1 MFDELINELEQ
12 KSKEAIKTN
21 EGDYIENNLLH
32 CGKCHTPK
40 QCEVIICGKLRHPY
54 CLCKCESERVK
65 AEERE
70 KKQREREARIAKR
83 IEIAFDDSTM
93 REMTFEKDDK
103 LNPELSNAF
112 EKYVEN
118 FAAMRD
124 RGQGLLLFGKVG
136 CGKTYYAAAI
146 ANALLNKGYSVRF
159 TNFARIA
166 NELGATFDKQ
176 DIFDELNGYS
186 LLVLDDLAAER
197 KTEYMAEVVYN
208 VIDARYRAGL
218 PVIITT
224 NLTRNELLRPETITE
239 RRIYDRILEKCAAV
253 EVKNEN
259 RRQKDL
265 GKSQKEMREILGIE

>member
-1 MFDELINELEQ
+1 
-12 KSKEAIKTN
+12 
-21 EGDYIENNLLH
+21 
-32 CGKCHTPK
+32 
-40 QCEVIICGKLRHPY
+40 
-54 CLCKCESERVK
+54 
-65 AEERE
+65 
-70 KKQREREARIAKR
+70 
-83 IEIAFDDSTM
+83 
-93 REMTFEKDDK
+93 MTFEKDDK

-118 FAAMRD
+118 FTTMRD

-146 ANALLNKGYSVRF
+146 ANALLDRGYSVRF

-176 DIFDELNGYS
+176 DIFDELNSYS

>member
-12 KSKEAIKTN
+12 KSKEAIKAN
-21 EGDYIENNLLH
+21 EGDYIENNLLY

-40 QCEVIICGKLRHPY
+40 QCEVIICGKLRRPY

-65 AEERE
+65 AEEQEKKRRE
-70 KKQREREARIAKR
+70 KAARIARR

-93 REMTFEKDDK
+93 RGMTFEKDDK
-103 LNPELSNAF
+103 LNPKLSNAF
-112 EKYVEN
+112 EKYVET

-124 RGQGLLLFGKVG
+124 RGQGLLMFGEVG

-146 ANALLNKGYSVRF
+146 ANALLDRGYSVRF

-176 DIFDELNGYS
+176 DIFDELNSYS
-186 LLVLDDLAAER
+186 LLILDDLAAER

-218 PVIITT
+218 PTIITT
-224 NLTRNELLRPETITE
+224 NLTRDDLLHPATITE
-239 RRIYDRILEKCAAV
+239 QRIYDRVLEKCVAV

-259 RRQKDL
+259 RRQKNL
-265 GKSQKEMREILGIE
+265 GKSQKEMREILGL

>member
-21 EGDYIENNLLH
+21 ANDYIENNLLH

-40 QCEVIICGKLRHPY
+40 QCEVIICGKLRRPY
-54 CLCKCESERVK
+54 CLCKCESERIK
-65 AEERE
+65 SEEQE
-70 KKQREREARIAKR
+70 KKQREREAKKAKR
-83 IEIAFDDSTM
+83 IEIAFGDSTM
-93 REMTFEKDDK
+93 REMTFDKDDK
-103 LNPELSNAF
+103 LNPKLSSAF
-112 EKYVEN
+112 ENYVKN
-118 FAAMRD
+118 FAAMRE
-124 RGQGLLLFGKVG
+124 RGQGLLLFGEVG

-146 ANALLNKGYSVRF
+146 ANALLDRGYSVRF

-176 DIFDELNGYS
+176 DILDELNGYS
-186 LLVLDDLAAER
+186 LLILDDLAAER
-197 KTEYMAEVVYN
+197 KTEYMSEVVYN

-224 NLTRNELLRPETITE
+224 NLTREDLLRPATITE

-253 EVKNEN
+253 EVKNDN
-259 RRQKDL
+259 RRQKNM
-265 GKSQKEMREILGIE
+265 GRSQKEMREILGIE